1 MINFLVYL
9 LTFLRNERS
18 DDVKCNNTNIRNI
31 EVIVNSA
38 NKATKRIGK
47 LERII

>member
-1 MINFLVYL
+1 MINILVYL

-18 DDVKCNNTNIRNI
+18 DDVKCNNTNISNI
-31 EVIVNSA
+31 AVVNSE
-38 NKATKRIGK
+38 NKTTKHIGK